1 MHFAQFFFCNLYF
14 LTKTFIISVC
24 EYLRNFSDRMEGTEA
39 GMVLALPTPSCN
51 KDGAYEASICITKKI
66 LVTRAEKRQIIE
78 RNNIRQMK
86 ALLRTARQI
95 ETKNCPLYKC
105 IPCPNG
111 YEIENGC
118 QTCKCKSTNNENI
131 ERTKRDTME
140 NLRLH
145 QVIQNGR
152 NDNQLDVKNIIRYLR
167 QNIMTNPQNDEAHY
181 LAEIL
186 SRKLLN
192 QVVQE
197 RNAKVI
203 DIGTPNSQ
211 NVDPSVSDNKNK
223 IEKTKTRKHEKVIPT
238 VSAPLT
244 IDNFNNDDDLVEV
257 EVDECWCVDG
267 FGTEIPNSRGFNVS
281 EQSCQE

>member
-1 MHFAQFFFCNLYF
+1 M
-14 LTKTFIISVC
+14 C
-24 EYLRNFSDRMEGTEA
+24 EYLRNFSDRMEGTED

-51 KDGAYEASICITKKI
+51 KDGAYDASICIKKKI
-66 LVTRAEKRQIIE
+66 LVTRAEQRQIIE

-86 ALLRTARQI
+86 ALLRTARQY
-95 ETKNCPLYKC
+95 EPKNCPLYKC

-118 QTCKCKSTNNENI
+118 QTCKCKSTNNEYI

-140 NLRLH
+140 NLHLH
-145 QVIQNGR
+145 QVMQNGR
-152 NDNQLDVKNIIRYLR
+152 NDKSDNQLDVKNIIRYLR
-167 QNIMTNPQNDEAHY
+167 QNIMTNPQNDEANY

-203 DIGTPNSQ
+203 DIGMPNSQ
-211 NVDPSVSDNKNK
+211 NIDQSISGAKNK
-223 IEKTKTRKHEKVIPT
+223 IEKTKTSKQEKVS
-238 VSAPLT
+238 SATLAPSHTMDHLK
-244 IDNFNNDDDLVEV
+244 NDDDLVEV
-257 EVDECWCVDG
+257 EIDECWCVDG
-267 FGTEIPNSRGFNVS
+267 FGTEIPQSRGYNVTQ
-281 EQSCQE
+281 QSCQE

>member
-1 MHFAQFFFCNLYF
+1 M
-14 LTKTFIISVC
+14 FIICIVC
-24 EYLRNFSDRMEGTEA
+24 EYLRNFSDRMEGTED

-51 KDGAYEASICITKKI
+51 KEGAYDSSICIKKKI
-66 LVTRAEKRQIIE
+66 LVTRAEQRQIIE

-86 ALLRTARQI
+86 ALLRTPRQLDN
-95 ETKNCPLYKC
+95 KNCPLYKC

-118 QTCKCKSTNNENI
+118 QTCKCKSNKEYN
-131 ERTKRDTME
+131 ERTKRDTKE

-145 QVIQNGR
+145 QVSQQNGQ
-152 NDNQLDVKNIIRYLR
+152 NNENQLDVKNIIRYLR
-167 QNIMTNPQNDEAHY
+167 QNIMTHPQNDEANY

-203 DIGTPNSQ
+203 DFGIPNVQ
-211 NVDPSVSDNKNK
+211 NLDTSSMNSKNK
-223 IEKTKTRKHEKVIPT
+223 IDKIKTRKQEKVIST
-238 VSAPLT
+238 DSDSTTHSIEQLK
-244 IDNFNNDDDLVEV
+244 NNDLVEI
-257 EVDECWCVDG
+257 EIDECWCVDG
-267 FGTEIPNSRGFNVS
+267 FGTEIPESRGYNVTK
-281 EQSCQE
+281 QSCQE